1 MNTPG
6 AIHTPREF
14 AEVLC
19 VSFALIATAVFT
31 THPIVSASAAI
42 CTLVYAFFSIER
54 LRVDGDYW
62 GHLLPGAAMVRISFM
77 VLFGDGGALVT
88 TSWVTPALGA
98 CTFAAIGLIQWF
110 DIGARTFSHKVHLL
124 IYILCFLYTLSAAI
138 GTCAHVNT
146 ASRREAH
153 ALTPAGLA
161 TLSPRIVLDCF
172 ILTSLGL
179 LFAAHRHTQ
188 GAVQVTHHVV
198 LAVMLLSLGPMQ
210 LIAAAVHLV
219 LPRNAPLS
227 VLSRSLHALNWLV
240 LGVWLC
246 QMSALFYVFRV
257 KEGLWTARL
266 VPTVGDDARA
276 TEEALTY
283 LAFDLVMCA
292 AAVSLMQHVSTPKRD
307 GFERLPG

>member
-1 MNTPG
+1 M
-6 AIHTPREF
+6 
-14 AEVLC
+14 
-19 VSFALIATAVFT
+19 SFALIATAAFT
-31 THPIVSASAAI
+31 THPILSASAAI
-42 CTLVYAFFSIER
+42 CTLAYAFFSIER

-62 GHLLPGAAMVRISFM
+62 GHLLPGAAMVRISCM

-88 TSWVTPALGA
+88 SSWVTPALGA

-138 GTCAHVNT
+138 GTRAHLNT
-146 ASRREAH
+146 AYRREAH
-153 ALTPAGLA
+153 ALLTPAGLA
-161 TLSPRIVLDCF
+161 TLSPRTVLDCF

-179 LFAAHRHTQ
+179 LFAAHKHTQ
-188 GAVQVTHHVV
+188 GAVQITHHVV
-198 LAVMLLSLGPMQ
+198 MAAMLLSLGPMQ
-210 LIAAAVHLV
+210 LFAAAVHLV

-246 QMSALFYVFRV
+246 QMSTLFYVFHG
-257 KEGLWTARL
+257 KKGLWTARL

-276 TEEALTY
+276 TEEVLTY

-292 AAVSLMQHVSTPKRD
+292 AAVSLMQHVSAPKRD
-307 GFERLPG
+307 GFARLPG